1 MGLNDV
7 RLKFTSMVTIYD
19 VPADALIEEV
29 AARLEDR
36 IDEPDWVEF
45 AKSGAGKELPPEQED
60 FWYVR
65 SASLLRKVAQNEP
78 IGIERLATEYGS
90 KKRGSNR
97 YSVRPGEHEGGSR
110 KLIRASL
117 QALEEDGLV
126 TTAAGEGRR
135 VSDDGEAF
143 LSEVAADVFEDLDRP
158 ELERYA

>member
-1 MGLNDV
+1 MA
-7 RLKFTSMVTIYD
+7 TIYD

-36 IDEPDWVEF
+36 IDEPDWVAF
-45 AKSGAGKELPPEQED
+45 AKSGEGRELPPEQDD

-65 SASLLRKVAQNEP
+65 SASLLRKVAKSEP
-78 IGIERLATEYGS
+78 IGIERLATEYGT

-97 YSVRPGEHEGGSR
+97 YSVRPGEHSAGSR

-126 TTAAGEGRR
+126 STASGEGRR
-135 VSDDGEAF
+135 LTPEGESF
-143 LSEVAADVFEDLDRP
+143 LSTVAAEVLEDLDRP

>member
-7 RLKFTSMVTIYD
+7 RLKFTAMVTIYD

-45 AKSGAGKELPPEQED
+45 TKSGSGKELPPEQDD

-90 KKRGSNR
+90 KSSGSNR
-97 YSVRPGEHEGGSR
+97 YVVRPGRHSAGSR

-117 QALEEDGLV
+117 QALEAEGLV
-126 TTAAGEGRR
+126 MTAAGEGRR
-135 VSDDGEAF
+135 ISDDGEAF
-143 LSEVAADVFEDLDRP
+143 LSEVAADVLDDLDRP

>member
-7 RLKFTSMVTIYD
+7 RLNLTSMVTIYD
-19 VPADALIEEV
+19 VPADALIEAV

-36 IDEPDWVEF
+36 IEEPEWVEF

-97 YSVRPGEHEGGSR
+97 YVVRPGEHEGGSR

-117 QALEEDGLV
+117 QALEDEGLV

-135 VSDDGEAF
+135 LSDDGEAF
-143 LSEVAADVFEDLDRP
+143 LTEVATEVFEELDRP

>member
-1 MGLNDV
+1 
-7 RLKFTSMVTIYD
+7 MVTIYD

-45 AKSGAGKELPPEQED
+45 AKSGAGKEPRRNRRTSGTCAPPVSSERSPRTS
-60 FWYVR
+60 R
-65 SASLLRKVAQNEP
+65 SASSGSRP
-78 IGIERLATEYGS
+78 STGS

-135 VSDDGEAF
+135 ISDDGEAF

>member
-1 MGLNDV
+1 MA
-7 RLKFTSMVTIYD
+7 TIYD
-19 VPADALIEEV
+19 VPADALIEAV
-29 AARLEDR
+29 ATRLEDR

-45 AKSGAGKELPPEQED
+45 TKSGSGKELPPEQDD

-97 YSVRPGEHEGGSR
+97 YSVRPGEHAAGSR
-110 KLIRASL
+110 KLIRTSL
-117 QALEEDGLV
+117 QTLEEDGLV

-135 VSDDGEAF
+135 VSDEGEAF
-143 LSEVAADVFEDLDRP
+143 LSEVASEVLEDLDRP

>member
-7 RLKFTSMVTIYD
+7 RENLTAMVTIYD
-19 VPADALIEEV
+19 VPADALIEAV

-36 IDEPDWVEF
+36 IDEPEWVEF
-45 AKSGAGKELPPEQED
+45 TKSGAGKELPPEQED

-97 YSVRPGEHEGGSR
+97 YIVRPGEHEGGSR

-117 QALEEDGLV
+117 QALEDEGLV

-135 VSDDGEAF
+135 LSDDGEAF
-143 LSEVAADVFEDLDRP
+143 LTEVATEVFEDLDRP

>member
-1 MGLNDV
+1 
-7 RLKFTSMVTIYD
+7 MVTIYD
-19 VPADALIEEV
+19 VPADALIEAV

-45 AKSGAGKELPPEQED
+45 TKAGSGKELPPEQED

-78 IGIERLATEYGS
+78 VGIERLATEYGS

-97 YSVRPGEHEGGSR
+97 YSVRPGRHSAGSR

-117 QALEEDGLV
+117 QVLEADGLV

-135 VSDDGEAF
+135 LSDEGEAF
-143 LSEVAADVFEDLDRP
+143 LSEVASEVLADLDRP

>member
-135 VSDDGEAF
+135 ISDDGEAF

>member
-1 MGLNDV
+1 MVLNDARV
-7 RLKFTSMVTIYD
+7 NRYSMVTIYD

-45 AKSGAGKELPPEQED
+45 AKSGSGKELPPEQED

-97 YSVRPGEHEGGSR
+97 YIVRPGRHSSGSR

-135 VSDDGEAF
+135 LSDEGEAF
-143 LSEVAADVFEDLDRP
+143 LSEVAAEVFEDLDRP

>member
-7 RLKFTSMVTIYD
+7 RLNFTSMVTIYD

-135 VSDDGEAF
+135 ISDDGEAF

>member
-1 MGLNDV
+1 
-7 RLKFTSMVTIYD
+7 MVTIYD

-97 YSVRPGEHEGGSR
+97 YSVRPASSTRAAPASSSARRCRPSKRTGS
-110 KLIRASL
+110 
-117 QALEEDGLV
+117 
-126 TTAAGEGRR
+126 
-135 VSDDGEAF
+135 
-143 LSEVAADVFEDLDRP
+143 
-158 ELERYA
+158 

>member
-7 RLKFTSMVTIYD
+7 RENLTAMVTIYD
-19 VPADALIEEV
+19 VPADALIEAV

-36 IDEPDWVEF
+36 IDEPEWVEF
-45 AKSGAGKELPPEQED
+45 TKSGAGKELPPEQED

-97 YSVRPGEHEGGSR
+97 YIVRPGEHEGGSR

-117 QALEEDGLV
+117 QALEDEGLV

-135 VSDDGEAF
+135 LSDDGEAF
-143 LSEVAADVFEDLDRP
+143 LTEVATKVFEDLDRP

>member
-1 MGLNDV
+1 MA
-7 RLKFTSMVTIYD
+7 TIYD

-36 IDEPDWVEF
+36 IDEPEWVEF
-45 AKSGAGKELPPEQED
+45 TKSGSGKELPPEQDD

-78 IGIERLATEYGS
+78 VGIERLATEYGS

-97 YSVRPGEHEGGSR
+97 YSVRPGRHSAGSR

-117 QALEEDGLV
+117 QALEEEGLV

-135 VSDDGEAF
+135 VSDEGEAF
-143 LSEVAADVFEDLDRP
+143 LSEVATAVFEDLDRP

>member
-7 RLKFTSMVTIYD
+7 RLNFTSMVTIYD

-36 IDEPDWVEF
+36 IEEPAWVEF

-117 QALEEDGLV
+117 QALEDDGLV

-135 VSDDGEAF
+135 LSDDGEAF
-143 LSEVAADVFEDLDRP
+143 LSEVAADVLEDLDRP

>member
-1 MGLNDV
+1 MGLTGAE
-7 RLKFTSMVTIYD
+7 LKNCVMVTVYD
-19 VPADALIEEV
+19 VPADDLIEAV

-45 AKSGAGKELPPEQED
+45 AKSGAGKELPPEQDD

-78 IGIERLATEYGS
+78 IGVERLATEYGS
-90 KKRGSNR
+90 KQRGSNR
-97 YSVRPGEHEGGSR
+97 YVVRPGRHESGSR
-110 KLIRASL
+110 NLIRTAL
-117 QALEEDGLV
+117 QALEDEGLV

-143 LSEVAADVFEDLDRP
+143 LSEVATEVFEDLDRP

>member
-1 MGLNDV
+1 MGLTHAG
-7 RLKFTSMVTIYD
+7 LKSCVMVTVYD
-19 VPADALIEEV
+19 VPADDLIEAV

-45 AKSGAGKELPPEQED
+45 VKSGAGKELPPEQDD

-78 IGIERLATEYGS
+78 IGVERLATEYGS

-97 YSVRPGEHEGGSR
+97 YIVRPGRHSAGSR

-135 VSDDGEAF
+135 VSDEGEAF

>member
-7 RLKFTSMVTIYD
+7 RLKITAMVTIYD

-36 IDEPDWVEF
+36 IDEPEWVEF

-117 QALEEDGLV
+117 QALEDDGLV

-135 VSDDGEAF
+135 VSDEGEAF

>member
-1 MGLNDV
+1 
-7 RLKFTSMVTIYD
+7 MVTIYD
-19 VPADALIEEV
+19 VPADDLIGAV

-45 AKSGAGKELPPEQED
+45 AKTGAGKELPPEQDD

-97 YSVRPGEHEGGSR
+97 YVVRPPEHEGGSR
-110 KLIRASL
+110 KLIRSAL
-117 QALEEDGLV
+117 QALEDEGLV
-126 TTAAGEGRR
+126 TTASGEGRR
-135 VSDDGEAF
+135 LSDEGEAF
-143 LSEVAADVFEDLDRP
+143 LSEVATEVFEDLDRP

>member
-1 MGLNDV
+1 
-7 RLKFTSMVTIYD
+7 MVTIYD
-19 VPADALIEEV
+19 VPADALIEAV

-36 IDEPDWVEF
+36 IDEPEWVAF
-45 AKSGAGKELPPEQED
+45 AKAGSGKEMPPEQDD

-78 IGIERLATEYGS
+78 IGVERLATEYGS
-90 KKRGSNR
+90 KTRGSNR
-97 YSVRPGEHEGGSR
+97 YIVRPGRHTSGSR

-117 QALEEDGLV
+117 QALEDDGLV

-135 VSDDGEAF
+135 VSDEGEAF
-143 LSEVAADVFEDLDRP
+143 LSEVASEVLDDLDRP